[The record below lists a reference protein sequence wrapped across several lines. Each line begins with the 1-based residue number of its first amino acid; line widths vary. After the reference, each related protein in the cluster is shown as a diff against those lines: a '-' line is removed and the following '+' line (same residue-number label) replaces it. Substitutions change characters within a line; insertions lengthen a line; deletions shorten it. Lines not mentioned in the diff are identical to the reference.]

1 MTDYQQHLI
10 NGAWTAALSA
20 DHTRIHDS
28 ATEAELGQVA
38 HGTAHEI
45 DLAVQAANS
54 AFAAWSA
61 LPVSA
66 RADYVRSIA
75 EQLEEHVEQLAQ
87 GICAEV
93 GMPLKLSQ
101 RIQVQAPILAW
112 RATADLAAECLADS
126 SLGHSTITRVAVGV
140 VGAITP
146 WNYPLHQITGKVAA
160 ALVAGCTV
168 VLKPSELAPCTA
180 RALGEAALAAGLPK
194 GVLNIVLGDAATG
207 QALVDHPEVAL
218 LSFTGSTAV
227 GRRIA
232 ASAGLALKRVALELG
247 GKSACIATADAAA
260 ENVVRQVLGSCF
272 LNSGQSCNSL
282 TRLLV
287 PVELYDTYRA
297 LLVDAAARL
306 TVGDPRDSTT
316 RMGPLV
322 SAAHRDRVRAL
333 IIDSESQGFDLIA
346 GGSQAAVPA
355 EGYFIAPTIFGRVPA
370 DSVLAQQEVFG
381 PVLSV
386 ITYNTEQQAIEFANG
401 TAYGLAAAVWAGDT
415 DHALSLA
422 RQLRAGQVDINGAP
436 YNPAAPF
443 GGFGDSGLGREGGTY
458 GIEEFVE
465 LRAIQMPVANIKEKS

>member
-1 MTDYQQHLI
+1 MTDYRHHLI
-10 NGAWTAALSA
+10 NGIWTQARST
-20 DHTRIHDS
+20 DHTTVYDS
-28 ATEAELGQVA
+28 ASETVLGQVA
-38 HGTAHEI
+38 HGTSEEI
-45 DLAVQAANS
+45 SLAVQAAKT
-54 AFAAWSA
+54 AFASWSA
-61 LPVSA
+61 LPVSS
-66 RADYVRSIA
+66 RADYVRGIA
-75 EQLEEHVEQLAQ
+75 NQLEEQADQLAQ
-87 GICAEV
+87 GIAAEV

-112 RATADLAAECLADS
+112 RATADLAIECLADS
-126 SLGHSTITRVAVGV
+126 SLGHSTITHVPVGV

-146 WNYPLHQITGKVAA
+146 WNYPLNQITAKVAA

-180 RALGEAALAAGLPK
+180 RALGEAALAAGLPE
-194 GVLNIVLGDAATG
+194 GVLNIVMGDAATG
-207 QALVDHPEVAL
+207 QALVDHPDIAL

-232 ASAGLALKRVALELG
+232 ASAGQALKRVALELG
-247 GKSACIATADAAA
+247 GKSACIATADAPA
-260 ENVVRQVLGSCF
+260 ESVVRQVVGSCF

-287 PVELYDTYRA
+287 PVELYETYRA
-297 LLVDAAARL
+297 LLADAVTRL
-306 TVGDPRDSTT
+306 TLGDPRDPAT

-322 SAAHRDRVRAL
+322 SAAHRDRVLAM
-333 IIDSESQGFDLIA
+333 ITDSESQGFDLIA

-355 EGYFIAPTIFGRVPA
+355 SGYFIAPTIFGRVSPRSA
-370 DSVLAQQEVFG
+370 LAQQEVFG

-386 ITYNTEQQAIEFANG
+386 ITYESEQQAVDIANG
-401 TAYGLAAAVWAGDT
+401 TAYGLAAAVWAGST
-415 DHALSLA
+415 EQALSLA
-422 RQLRAGQVDINGAP
+422 RQLRAGQVDVNGAP

-465 LRAIQMPVANIKEKS
+465 IRAIQMPVAGKREKS

>member
-1 MTDYQQHLI
+1 MTAYQHHLI
-10 NGAWTAALSA
+10 DGIWTAAQSA
-20 DHTRIHDS
+20 EHTKIYDS
-28 ATEAELGQVA
+28 ASEAELGQVA
-38 HGTAHEI
+38 HGTTAEI
-45 DLAVQAANS
+45 YLAVRAAKRALAS
-54 AFAAWSA
+54 WST
-61 LPVSA
+61 LPVST

-75 EQLEEHVEQLAQ
+75 NQLEEQVEQLAQ
-87 GICAEV
+87 GVVAEV
-93 GMPLKLSQ
+93 GMPIKLSQ

-112 RATADLAAECLADS
+112 RATADLAVESLADT
-126 SLGHSTITRVAVGV
+126 SLGHSIINHVPVGI

-146 WNYPLHQITGKVAA
+146 WNYPLHQITAKVAA

-180 RALGEAALAAGLPK
+180 RALGEAALAAGLPE
-194 GVLNIVLGDAATG
+194 GVLNIVMGDATTG
-207 QALVDHPEVAL
+207 QALVDHPDVAL

-232 ASAGLALKRVALELG
+232 ASAGQALKRVSLELG

-260 ENVVRQVLGSCF
+260 ESVVRQVIGSCF

-287 PVELYDTYRA
+287 PIELYDTYRA
-297 LLVDAAARL
+297 LLANAVTRL
-306 TVGDPRDSTT
+306 TLGDPLDPAT

-322 SAAHRDRVRAL
+322 SAAHRDRVHAM
-333 IIDSESQGFDLIA
+333 IVEGESQGLDLIA
-346 GGSQAAVPA
+346 GGSQAQVPA
-355 EGYFIAPTIFGRVPA
+355 TGYFIAPTIFGRVPPQ
-370 DSVLAQQEVFG
+370 STLAQQEVFG

-386 ITYNTEQQAIEFANG
+386 MTYENEQQALEIANG
-401 TAYGLAAAVWAGDT
+401 TAYGLAAAVWAGHI
-415 DHALSLA
+415 DHALKLA
-422 RQLRAGQVDINGAP
+422 RQLRAGQVDVNGAP

-465 LRAIQMPVANIKEKS
+465 IRAIQMPVSSGREKS

>member
-1 MTDYQQHLI
+1 MTDYRHHLI
-10 NGAWTAALSA
+10 NGIWTQARST
-20 DHTRIHDS
+20 DHTTVYDS
-28 ATEAELGQVA
+28 ASETVLGQVA
-38 HGTAHEI
+38 HGTSEEI
-45 DLAVQAANS
+45 SLAVQAAKT
-54 AFAAWSA
+54 AFASWSA
-61 LPVSA
+61 LPVSS
-66 RADYVRSIA
+66 RADYVRGIA
-75 EQLEEHVEQLAQ
+75 DQLEEQADQLAQ
-87 GICAEV
+87 GIAAEV

-112 RATADLAAECLADS
+112 RATADLAVECLADS
-126 SLGHSTITRVAVGV
+126 SLGHSTITHVPVGV

-146 WNYPLHQITGKVAA
+146 WNYPLNQITAKVAA

-180 RALGEAALAAGLPK
+180 RALGEAALAAGLPE
-194 GVLNIVLGDAATG
+194 GVLNIVMGDAATG
-207 QALVDHPEVAL
+207 QALVDHPDIAL

-232 ASAGLALKRVALELG
+232 ASAGQALKRVALELG
-247 GKSACIATADAAA
+247 GKSACIATADAPA
-260 ENVVRQVLGSCF
+260 ESVVRQVVGSCF

-287 PVELYDTYRA
+287 PVELYATYRA
-297 LLVDAAARL
+297 LLAGAVTRL
-306 TVGDPRDSTT
+306 TLGDPREPAT

-322 SAAHRDRVRAL
+322 SAAHRDRVLAM
-333 IIDSESQGFDLIA
+333 ITDSESQAFDLIA

-355 EGYFIAPTIFGRVPA
+355 SGYFIAPTIFGRVPPRSA
-370 DSVLAQQEVFG
+370 LAQQEVFG

-386 ITYNTEQQAIEFANG
+386 ITYESEQQAVEIANG
-401 TAYGLAAAVWAGDT
+401 TAYGLAAAVWAGST
-415 DHALSLA
+415 EQALSLA
-422 RQLRAGQVDINGAP
+422 RQLRAGQVDVNGAP

-465 LRAIQMPVANIKEKS
+465 IRAIQMPVAGKREKS

>member
-1 MTDYQQHLI
+1 MTAYQHHLI
-10 NGAWTAALSA
+10 NGAWTPALST
-20 DHTRIHDS
+20 DHTRIYDS
-28 ATEAELGQVA
+28 TTEAEWGQVA
-38 HGTAHEI
+38 HGTHEDI
-45 DLAVQAANS
+45 NLAVQAAKN
-54 AFAAWSA
+54 AFASWSA
-61 LPVSA
+61 LTVST
-66 RADYVRSIA
+66 RADYVRAIA
-75 EQLEEHVEQLAQ
+75 DQLEEHVEQLAQ
-87 GICAEV
+87 GIAAEV

-101 RIQVQAPILAW
+101 RIQVQAPIMAW
-112 RATADLAAECLADS
+112 RATADLAVEALADAS
-126 SLGHSTITRVAVGV
+126 VGHSTITRVPVGV

-207 QALVDHPEVAL
+207 QALVDHPSVAL

-232 ASAGLALKRVALELG
+232 ASAGQALKRVALELG
-247 GKSACIATADAAA
+247 GKSACIATADAPA
-260 ENVVRQVLGSCF
+260 ESVVRQVVGSCF

-282 TRLLV
+282 TRLLI
-287 PVELYDTYRA
+287 PVERYDTYRV
-297 LLVDAAARL
+297 LLADAVTRL
-306 TVGDPRDSTT
+306 TLGDPRDSTT

-322 SAAHRDRVRAL
+322 SAAHRDRVRAM
-333 IIDSESQGFDLIA
+333 IVDSESQGFDLIA
-346 GGSQAAVPA
+346 GGSQSTVPDD
-355 EGYFIAPTIFGRVPA
+355 GYFIAPTIFGRVPA
-370 DSVLAQQEVFG
+370 QSSLAQQEVFG

-386 ITYNTEQQAIEFANG
+386 IMYETEQQAVAIANG
-401 TAYGLAAAVWAGDT
+401 TAYGLAAAVWAGDP

-422 RQLRAGQVDINGAP
+422 RQLRAGQVDVNGAP

-465 LRAIQMPVANIKEKS
+465 LRAIQMPVVSAREKS

>member
-1 MTDYQQHLI
+1 MTAYQHHLI
-10 NGAWTAALSA
+10 NGSWTAAQSA
-20 DHTRIHDS
+20 GNTTVYNS
-28 ATEAELGQVA
+28 ATEAELGLVA
-38 HGTAHEI
+38 HGTTEEI
-45 DLAVQAANS
+45 DLAVQAAKN
-54 AFAAWSA
+54 AFASWST
-61 LPVSA
+61 LPVST
-66 RADYVRSIA
+66 RADYVCAIA
-75 EQLEEHVEQLAQ
+75 DQLEEHVEQLAQ
-87 GICAEV
+87 GIAAEV

-112 RATADLAAECLADS
+112 RATADLAVDCLADTS
-126 SLGHSTITRVAVGV
+126 VGHSTITHVPVGV

-180 RALGEAALAAGLPK
+180 RALGEAALAAGLPD

-207 QALVDHPEVAL
+207 QALVDHPDVAL

-232 ASAGLALKRVALELG
+232 ASAGQALKRVALELG
-247 GKSACIATADAAA
+247 GKSACIATADAPA
-260 ENVVRQVLGSCF
+260 ENVVRQVVGSCF

-282 TRLLV
+282 TRLLI
-287 PVELYDTYRA
+287 PVELYDTYRT
-297 LLVDAAARL
+297 LLADAVTRL
-306 TVGDPRDSTT
+306 TLGDPLDSTT

-322 SAAHRDRVRAL
+322 SAAHRDRVHSM
-333 IIDSESQGFDLIA
+333 ITDSETQGFDLIA
-346 GGSQAAVPA
+346 GGSQAVVPA
-355 EGYFIAPTIFGRVPA
+355 SGYFIAPTIFGRVSPHSA
-370 DSVLAQQEVFG
+370 LAQQEVFG

-386 ITYNTEQQAIEFANG
+386 ITYESEQQAVEIANG
-401 TAYGLAAAVWAGDT
+401 TAYGLAAAVWAGNT

-422 RQLRAGQVDINGAP
+422 RQLRAGQVDVNGAP

-443 GGFGDSGLGREGGTY
+443 GGFADSGLGREGGTY

-465 LRAIQMPVANIKEKS
+465 VRAIQMPVASTRDKS

>member
-1 MTDYQQHLI
+1 MTAYQHHLI
-10 NGAWTAALSA
+10 NGTWTAAQSA
-20 DHTRIHDS
+20 DNTRVYDS
-28 ATEAELGQVA
+28 ASEAELGRVA
-38 HGTAHEI
+38 HGTPAEI
-45 DLAVQAANS
+45 NLAVQAAKT
-54 AFAAWSA
+54 AFASWSA
-61 LPVSA
+61 LAVST
-66 RADYVRSIA
+66 RADYVRGIA
-75 EQLEEHVEQLAQ
+75 DQLEEQVERLAQ
-87 GICAEV
+87 GIAAEV

-126 SLGHSTITRVAVGV
+126 SLGHSTITHVPVGV

-180 RALGEAALAAGLPK
+180 RALGEAALAAGLPE
-194 GVLNIVLGDAATG
+194 GVLNIVMGDAATG
-207 QALVDHPEVAL
+207 QALVDHPDIAL

-232 ASAGLALKRVALELG
+232 ASAGQALKRLALELG
-247 GKSACIATADAAA
+247 GKSACIATADAPA
-260 ENVVRQVLGSCF
+260 ESVVRQVVGSCF

-297 LLVDAAARL
+297 LLVDAVTRL
-306 TVGDPRDSTT
+306 TLGDPMNPAT

-322 SAAHRDRVRAL
+322 SAAHRDRVHGM
-333 IIDSESQGFDLIA
+333 ITESESQGFDLIA
-346 GGSQAAVPA
+346 GGSHAQVPA
-355 EGYFIAPTIFGRVPA
+355 SGYFIAPTIFGRVPPQSA
-370 DSVLAQQEVFG
+370 LAQQEVFG

-386 ITYNTEQQAIEFANG
+386 ITYESEQQAVEIANG
-401 TAYGLAAAVWAGDT
+401 TAYGLAAAVWAGT
-415 DHALSLA
+415 TEHALSLA
-422 RQLRAGQVDINGAP
+422 RQLRAGQVDVNGAP

-465 LRAIQMPVANIKEKS
+465 IRAIQMPVAGTGEKS

>member
-1 MTDYQQHLI
+1 M
-10 NGAWTAALSA
+10 
-20 DHTRIHDS
+20 
-28 ATEAELGQVA
+28 
-38 HGTAHEI
+38 
-45 DLAVQAANS
+45 
-54 AFAAWSA
+54 
-61 LPVSA
+61 
-66 RADYVRSIA
+66 
-75 EQLEEHVEQLAQ
+75 
-87 GICAEV
+87 
-93 GMPLKLSQ
+93 SQ

-112 RATADLAAECLADS
+112 RATADLAVECLADTTI
-126 SLGHSTITRVAVGV
+126 GNSTINHVPAGI

-180 RALGEAALAAGLPK
+180 RALGEAAHAAGLPK
-194 GVLNIVLGDAATG
+194 GVLNIVMGDATTG
-207 QALVDHPEVAL
+207 QALVDHPDVDV

-232 ASAGLALKRVALELG
+232 ASAGQALKRVSLELG
-247 GKSACIATADAAA
+247 GKSACIATVDAPA
-260 ENVVRQVLGSCF
+260 ESVVRQVIGSCF

-297 LLVDAAARL
+297 LLADAVTRL
-306 TVGDPRDSTT
+306 SLGDPMDSTT

-322 SAAHRDRVRAL
+322 SAAHRDRVYAM
-333 IIDSESQGFDLIA
+333 IVEGESQDLDLIA
-346 GGSQAAVPA
+346 GGSQAQVPA
-355 EGYFIAPTIFGRVPA
+355 SGYFIAPTIFGRVPPQ
-370 DSVLAQQEVFG
+370 STLAQQEVFG

-386 ITYNTEQQAIEFANG
+386 ITYETEQQAVEIANG
-401 TAYGLAAAVWAGDT
+401 TAYGLAAAVWAGTT
-415 DHALSLA
+415 DHALKLA
-422 RQLRAGQVDINGAP
+422 HQLRAGQVDVNGAP

-465 LRAIQMPVANIKEKS
+465 IRAIQMPVTRTRERS